1 MNIATPTVKRISVPT
16 ILLLGMALAA
26 QAKPEEYVKTYTVT
40 EQPTVHIRV
49 DDSKVRII
57 TSDTNQVEFRVTAE
71 GFATINIGG
80 KLRVDSQQNGNQ
92 VELTVRVSPGVMIG
106 FSNKRLSTE
115 VRMPKNADLQ
125 LETSDG
131 HVELSDLR
139 GNIVIHTSDGGIKAS
154 QLSGSIDIRSSD
166 GDIDADTLAG
176 TFKLHSSDG
185 KISASHLDGNCEVST
200 SDGAIQVAGRFDSL
214 DIKSKDGAVSARV
227 EQGSKLSYTWTIK
240 TTDGRVDM
248 EIPKGLQANLDA
260 STRDGHISL
269 GLPVSVEGELG
280 KKAVHG
286 TINGGGPTLFI
297 HTGDGSI
304 RLNGI

>member
-1 MNIATPTVKRISVPT
+1 MNIAAPRLKKIALPCT
-16 ILLLGMALAA
+16 LLLTTALASQIKA
-26 QAKPEEYVKTYTVT
+26 EEYVKTYTVT
-40 EQPTVHIRV
+40 AQPTVRIRV
-49 DDSKVRII
+49 DDSKVRVI
-57 TSDTNQVEFRVTAE
+57 TSDTDQVEFRVTAE

-80 KLRVDSQQNGNQ
+80 KLHVDSQQNGNQ

-125 LETSDG
+125 LESSDG

-139 GNIVIHTSDGGIKAS
+139 GNIVVHTSDGAIKAS
-154 QLSGSIDIRSSD
+154 QLSGSIDLRSRD
-166 GDIDADTLAG
+166 GDIDAETLSG
-176 TFKLHSSDG
+176 ELKLHSADG
-185 KISASHLDGNCEVST
+185 KVRASHLDGKCDVST
-200 SDGAIQVAGRFDSL
+200 SDGGIQVAGRFDAL
-214 DIKSKDGAVSARV
+214 DIKSSDGAVNARA
-227 EQGSKLSYTWTIK
+227 EAGSKMSADWSIK

-248 EIPKGLQANLDA
+248 EIPKDLRANLDA

-280 KKAVHG
+280 KKTVHG
-286 TINGGGPTLFI
+286 TINGGGPTLSI
-297 HTGDGSI
+297 RTGDGSI